1 MHLDLNLRSVFD
13 LGVIV
18 KHAKHICQA
27 YMASCVTYCMYNVL
41 FMLIVEKGKETTI
54 NNPELQPSPEKE
66 TGHLLNHAL
75 TTKMQ

>member
-1 MHLDLNLRSVFD
+1 
-13 LGVIV
+13 
-18 KHAKHICQA
+18 
-27 YMASCVTYCMYNVL
+27 MASCVTYCMYNVL